1 MGCISSRP
9 AKANAQGSKATN
21 SNKANIEQRLLQA
34 QKISKKTVKILLLG
48 AGESGKSTVLKQMRL
63 LHSQGFTDFE
73 RIQYTKVIWNDSIR
87 SMQILIR
94 NALRLNIPTS
104 KDPDLVAARVTVMR
118 ALGGDGKTKMTDA
131 EDLQDYQVD
140 FEQDVKKQARE
151 AAYHAAIAKRDVELI
166 EGNELLEDQ
175 YLDIEVDDNGEKES
189 LLPQTVVATK
199 QEIASAIALLWE
211 RDPSIHQTLA
221 RANEFQLEVNA
232 GFYFQNISKFCQDNY
247 KASDQDIL
255 LGRIKT
261 TGITETNFDIR
272 GSVCK
277 MIDVGGQRSE
287 RKKWIHC
294 FDNVSALLFVAAVSE
309 FDEKLFEDRS
319 MNRMVETLSLFD
331 QTINSRWFAQTP
343 IILFLNKT
351 DILKAKLKKRSFKA
365 YFESFTGD
373 QTDEREVCAYLKKVF
388 LSINRVPSRPIYV
401 HYTCATDSE
410 SMKFVISAVT
420 DVVFQKNLLGS
431 GIV

>member
-1 MGCISSRP
+1 
-9 AKANAQGSKATN
+9 
-21 SNKANIEQRLLQA
+21 
-34 QKISKKTVKILLLG
+34 
-48 AGESGKSTVLKQMRL
+48 
-63 LHSQGFTDFE
+63 
-73 RIQYTKVIWNDSIR
+73 
-87 SMQILIR
+87 MQILIR
-94 NALRLNIPTS
+94 NALRMDIPLS
-104 KDPDLVAARVTVMR
+104 NDPKLVAARAIVMR
-118 ALGGDGKTKMTDA
+118 ALGGHGKTEDPGGD
-131 EDLQDYQVD
+131 DLQDYQVD
-140 FEQDVKKQARE
+140 FEQDIKKQARE
-151 AAYHAAIAKRDVELI
+151 AAYQAVMAKRDLELD
-166 EGNELLEDQ
+166 GSELLDEQDIDAEAEDK
-175 YLDIEVDDNGEKES
+175 GEKES
-189 LLPQTVVATK
+189 LLPQPKVSSK
-199 QEIASAIALLWE
+199 QEIAGAIALLWE
-211 RDPSIHQTLA
+211 QDPSVHQTLA

-232 GFYFQNISKFCQDNY
+232 GYYFQNISKYCQENY
-247 KASDQDIL
+247 KASNQDIL

-272 GSVCK
+272 GSICK

-351 DILKAKLKKRSFKA
+351 DILKTKLKKRSFNS

-410 SMKFVISAVT
+410 SMRFVISAVT